1 MGFKNYTAIRFFRFL
16 NGKFKMWSKMVHFK
30 CIFLPFEY
38 WSTKC
43 LVSGCFCN
51 CYVWHLDPQLCRGD
65 LISRLIWFNFH
76 KSQKS
81 SVLNPPKSSV
91 WVLWN
96 GPQGLVLSTK
106 IQVLRNFLTK
116 IWEFWTPKFFQKI
129 WEIFRQNI
137 LMQLAGQIF
146 ENFSQNILIGTQI
159 ENLRKLSEFWEFCQN
174 SDNFFVEPMF
184 YAIKIYATKIL
195 PLKKLSVTFLQLRQ
209 CE

>member
-1 MGFKNYTAIRFFRFL
+1 MAVI
-16 NGKFKMWSKMVHFK
+16 
-30 CIFLPFEY
+30 
-38 WSTKC
+38 
-43 LVSGCFCN
+43 
-51 CYVWHLDPQLCRGD
+51 CRM
-65 LISRLIWFNFH
+65 LKAPS
-76 KSQKS
+76 
-81 SVLNPPKSSV
+81 LNPGTYISLSPIKIWPINPHLSS
-91 WVLWN
+91 LN
-96 GPQGLVLSTK
+96 QFSLINFCHSIFAAYFFPHLGLVLSTK